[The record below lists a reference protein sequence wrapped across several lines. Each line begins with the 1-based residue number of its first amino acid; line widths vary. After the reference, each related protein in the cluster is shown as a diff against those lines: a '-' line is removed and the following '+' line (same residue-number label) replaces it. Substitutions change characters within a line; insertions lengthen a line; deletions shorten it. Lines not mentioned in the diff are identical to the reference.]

1 MLCFLPEVPYKGVPY
16 KKTRMTYYIKSL
28 VNKQW

>member
-16 KKTRMTYYIKSL
+16 KKNAYDILY
-28 VNKQW
+28 